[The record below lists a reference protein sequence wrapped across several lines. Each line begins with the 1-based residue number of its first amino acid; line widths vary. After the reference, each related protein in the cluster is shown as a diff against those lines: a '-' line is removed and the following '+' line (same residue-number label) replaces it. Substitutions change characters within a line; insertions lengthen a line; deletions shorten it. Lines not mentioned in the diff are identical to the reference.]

1 MNDFNEIEKLW
12 ESAEEQISKKTTL
25 HFDEIENAAKSKS
38 KGISS
43 KVIRLLE
50 NGAIIYFI
58 TSLLFVVNTFVYY
71 SNDNIK
77 ILSVIGLIIS
87 VAFGWTL
94 HKNRIKL
101 GSIDK
106 QNISLAQILTDKI
119 NAFRNRLPYL
129 HQIIALGYLLF
140 VVALNLLV
148 DNQDGNYQINNSKLF
163 ILILLIGYVLMIA
176 FMYLTNKS
184 YLKQFVKTQGDLED
198 HKITDIKKLEKS
210 RLRLATSFII
220 LLLTLGII
228 GIFVLLILMN

>member
-12 ESAEEQISKKTTL
+12 ESAEEQINKKRTL

-43 KVIRLLE
+43 KVSRLLK
-50 NGAIIYFI
+50 NGVIVYFI
-58 TSLLFVVNTFVYY
+58 TSLLFAANTFVYY
-71 SNDNIK
+71 SNHNIK
-77 ILSVIGLIIS
+77 ILSAIGLIIS

-101 GSIDK
+101 GNIDK

-119 NAFRNRLPYL
+119 NVFRNRLPYS

-148 DNQDGNYQINNSKLF
+148 DNQDGNYKINNAKLF
-163 ILILLIGYVLMIA
+163 ILILLIGYVLMVA

-184 YLKQFVKTQGDLED
+184 YLKQFIKTQDDLEE
-198 HKITDIKKLEKS
+198 HKIPDTNKLEKS
-210 RLRLATSFII
+210 RIRLATSFII
-220 LLLTLGII
+220 LILTLGII
-228 GIFVLLILMN
+228 GIFVLLILIN